1 MTSCT
6 KTKNMLMNSADKKA
20 VLLSNRIIEG
30 SVFRNIW
37 AIVIY
42 WLFIDLPGQCK
53 YSESR
58 EKSQACLSFSEA
70 HPILFKYNQ
79 NHSLTKQRSK
89 LNGLRIIFP
98 AAR

>member
-42 WLFIDLPGQCK
+42 WLFFIDQPV
-53 YSESR
+53 
-58 EKSQACLSFSEA
+58 
-70 HPILFKYNQ
+70 
-79 NHSLTKQRSK
+79 
-89 LNGLRIIFP
+89 
-98 AAR
+98 